1 MLWIKP
7 RRPHKLLVHLAS
19 PALSSVLSEGLGA
32 PLAGTKFDRRRLG
45 RR

>member
-19 PALSSVLSEGLGA
+19 PALSSVLSGA
-32 PLAGTKFDRRRLG
+32 SLCAPRRYEI
-45 RR
+45 